1 MPSKCYEACIVNG
14 KVAGCYVVQSGDTLA
29 KVAAFCRV
37 PEAQILFLNRP
48 ELDGSRLLKPKQKI
62 IILQ

>member
-1 MPSKCYEACIVNG
+1 MPPACYQACIVNG
-14 KVAGCYVVQSGDTLA
+14 KVAGCYTVKSGETLA
-29 KVAAFCRV
+29 SVAAYCRV